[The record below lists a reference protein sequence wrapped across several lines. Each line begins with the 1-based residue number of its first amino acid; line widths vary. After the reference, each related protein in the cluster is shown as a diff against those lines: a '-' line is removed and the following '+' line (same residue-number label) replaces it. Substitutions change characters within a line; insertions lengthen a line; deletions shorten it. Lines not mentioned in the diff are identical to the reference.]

1 MKLSPIIFF
10 TIIVNHTTVSSADT
24 KTGVIGIIKD
34 DIRDPN
40 KREVEWTA
48 QHGSGIQVIYEGEDL
63 DNVRKELL
71 ERDPVQEFKCEGER
85 RCAYAATLFSPGI
98 AQSKAIYL
106 PDVTYTFW
114 KCGGGSKDGCTCGI
128 TKIVTVP
135 ANELVAMEFGEYL
148 SENGCNAKCMRGKN
162 DKCWVC
168 DSDTYNGGG
177 GMFYTTYSCK
187 HKADITPD
195 MLNAKGTKS
204 KDCFK
209 VGVCPVIELL
219 PYIIKY
225 PPSF

>member
-1 MKLSPIIFF
+1 MKLFGTSALSFF
-10 TIIVNHTTVSSADT
+10 LLSATSVDT
-24 KTGVIGIIKD
+24 NTEFITGIID
-34 DIRDPN
+34 NDIRDPN
-40 KREVEWTA
+40 DPITRPEIEWTA
-48 QHGSGIQVIYEGEDL
+48 QHGASIQVIYEGEDL
-63 DNVRKELL
+63 DKVRQELFD
-71 ERDPVQEFKCEGER
+71 RDPPQEFKCEGER
-85 RCAYAATLFSPGI
+85 CAATLFAPGI
-98 AQSKAIYL
+98 AQSQAIYL
-106 PDVTYTFW
+106 PDVTYTYW

-135 ANELVAMEFGEYL
+135 ANELVAMDFGDYL
-148 SENGCNAKCMRGKN
+148 SENSCNANCMRGNN